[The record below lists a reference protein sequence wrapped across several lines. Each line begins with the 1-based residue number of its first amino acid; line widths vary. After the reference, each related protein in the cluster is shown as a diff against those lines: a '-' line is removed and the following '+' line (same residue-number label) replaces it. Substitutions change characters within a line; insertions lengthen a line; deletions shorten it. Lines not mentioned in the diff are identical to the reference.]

1 MRPGSG
7 IVVRPWCNTCS
18 FPTVQK
24 QAEMV
29 IEIVRTFFSA
39 FEKRLKPVYEGL
51 VRARDVF
58 QLQLALVLKNRGLAY
73 VVEPPSI
80 SKSTLGGG
88 LIEGHR
94 PNVGIIYPSK
104 TAVPN
109 GLVEELP
116 PKNRSHKVLARG
128 CEYQD

>member
-1 MRPGSG
+1 M
-7 IVVRPWCNTCS
+7 
-18 FPTVQK
+18 
-24 QAEMV
+24 
-29 IEIVRTFFSA
+29 RTFFSA